1 MTGGSLGLK
10 IQHAGG
16 SRPLMLAGVAFR
28 TEGIGIADFVDNGHL
43 HKRQMELSRESISGS
58 R

>member
-1 MTGGSLGLK
+1 MGLK

-28 TEGIGIADFVDNGHL
+28 TEGFGSKVLVDNGHL
-43 HKRQMELSRESISGS
+43 QSLQMELSRESISGS

>member
-1 MTGGSLGLK
+1 MGLK

-16 SRPLMLAGVAFR
+16 SRPLMLAGVASR
-28 TEGIGIADFVDNGHL
+28 TLRIGIAVLVDNGHL
-43 HKRQMELSRESISGS
+43 QSLQMELSRESISGS